1 MPNRHTV
8 NQRRYDA
15 ENCRFF
21 HLKFNRKTDADV
33 IDRLDSVPSK
43 QNYIRQL
50 IRKDLTTCAPA
61 EEKKED

>member
-1 MPNRHTV
+1 MPNKHTV
-8 NQRRYDA
+8 SQRRYDA

-21 HLKFNRKTDADV
+21 HLKLNRRTDADV

-50 IRKDLTTCAPA
+50 IRKDIATTTTA